1 MSCKS
6 LMLIVVGALLFY
18 PIVIKAT
25 YVKAI
30 SNVEASDKRYRER
43 VFDDVSRVLCL
54 CFVIRVCCHTC
65 VLFIFDA
72 LEQGFPAYKNVSN
85 LAINISIQGAAFN
98 IVDQFDIFWT
108 WIKSFFVES
117 WILAAIYCMFYCN

>member
-30 SNVEASDKRYRER
+30 SNVETSDKRYRER
-43 VFDDVSRVLCL
+43 VFDD
-54 CFVIRVCCHTC
+54 
-65 VLFIFDA
+65 
-72 LEQGFPAYKNVSN
+72 QGFPAYKNVSN